1 MKRFL
6 REYLDIFVYVLCGV
20 ILICGSYN
28 LIFNINQAKALRR
41 NTIVRDNDINYK
53 EYKGNILIIENEI
66 KKINNESVK
75 NRIRHVLS
83 LMEEDGVYKLFPYD
97 KITSLDVYNL
107 NNYFI
112 DSLINDGWT
121 ASLKN
126 LVKGN
131 DIYDNY
137 VKSLVNNYEYIDKEL
152 LDNSNYWYKVD
163 DTSIRDNLEEQYKSV
178 LTNYCLYSRMIITIV
193 KDLGDNNVKKN

>member
-28 LIFNINQAKALRR
+28 LIFNINQAKTLRR

-193 KDLGDNNVKKN
+193 KDLGDNNVEEN